1 MSGGEG
7 LRCVRYELTQRE
19 FRRLRREEW
28 SPSFISK
35 LGKLASKLYTE
46 LYGKGP
52 SKEDAWDDQEPV
64 NVYPY
69 GILEQ
74 AYRQLIEAGEQI
86 GEPYREPDPALK
98 PKKKKPKKKR
108 YPSELARRW
117 ANTYEKGGP
126 VWNNLVK
133 KVAERVAAAA
143 AGTLTNEN
151 ENNEDNEDE
160 EWVTVERWDWERRRR
175 G

>member
-28 SPSFISK
+28 SPRFISK

-46 LYGKGP
+46 LYGKDP
-52 SKEDAWDDQEPV
+52 SKEAFWDDQDPV

-69 GILEQ
+69 GILER
-74 AYRQLIEAGEQI
+74 AYRELIAAGEQI

-98 PKKKKPKKKR
+98 PKKKPKKKR
-108 YPSELARRW
+108 YPSEIARLWSYEGARERLA
-117 ANTYEKGGP
+117 E
-126 VWNNLVK
+126 LV
-133 KVAERVAAAA
+133 ARRVAAAA

-151 ENNEDNEDE
+151 ENNDDEEGE
-160 EWVTVERWDWERRRR
+160 EWVTVEWWERERRR
-175 G
+175 GED